1 MPKPFIAFLRA
12 LHSITLV
19 AAVVVSGLCAS
30 VESSRADLYFESN
43 MEAWCWPANPTTH
56 SVLRWKHPDA
66 CSNDC
71 FVWRLVCSNGRHY
84 DLQSKFSP
92 ATTQGQMVF
101 YDWAP
106 WSFLIYLLPFLVYFG
121 LAAIGALWLGPLL
134 ALDGLVLTYATA
146 AAWSFYAAVAGNP
159 WGTTVGLEQAV
170 FLNPYIY
177 FSVIGLAVLLNLPAV
192 ARALNILFFDHPPK
206 MALAIWPGDPLHA
219 AAMRAA
225 LMPSLYEFIN
235 PREEASHYRRETE
248 RVRALKEKFDAEA
261 ALAEAI
267 IRRERLRHQLN
278 DQTGRSV

>member
-1 MPKPFIAFLRA
+1 MSKSFISFLRV
-12 LHSITLV
+12 LRSITLV
-19 AAVVVSGLCAS
+19 IAVALLALCAS
-30 VESSRADLYFESN
+30 VISSRADLYFESN
-43 MEAWCWPANPTTH
+43 MEAWCRPASPTTQGI
-56 SVLRWKHPDA
+56 LRWQKPEA
-66 CSNDC
+66 CGNDC

-92 ATTQGQMVF
+92 ATTQRQMAF

-146 AAWSFYAAVAGNP
+146 AAWSFYVAVAGNP

-192 ARALNILFFDHPPK
+192 ARALNILFFDHPPE
-206 MALAIWPGDPLHA
+206 MALAIWPGYPPHA
-219 AAMRAA
+219 AAMSTA
-225 LMPSLYEFIN
+225 LMPSLHEFIN

-248 RVRALKEKFDAEA
+248 RVWALKEKFDAEA
-261 ALAEAI
+261 ALAEAV
-267 IRRERLRHQLN
+267 IRHNRAGAVGPAE
-278 DQTGRSV
+278 

>member
-1 MPKPFIAFLRA
+1 MSKSFIAFLRV
-12 LHSITLV
+12 LRSITLV
-19 AAVVVSGLCAS
+19 AAVALLALCAS
-30 VESSRADLYFESN
+30 VKSSRADLYYESN

-84 DLQSKFSP
+84 DLQSKVSP
-92 ATTQGQMVF
+92 ATTQGQMAF

-192 ARALNILFFDHPPK
+192 ARALNILFFDHPPE

-225 LMPSLYEFIN
+225 LMPSLHEFIN
-235 PREEASHYRRETE
+235 PADTAAHYRRETE
-248 RVRALKEKFDAEA
+248 RVWALKEKFDAEA
-261 ALAEAI
+261 ALAEAV
-267 IRRERLRHQLN
+267 IRQNRAGAVGPAE
-278 DQTGRSV
+278 